1 MTDMTTTMNPSAE
14 NKLASNDP
22 LTRLLAIMAALR
34 DPQSGCPWDLKQ
46 DFASIVPHTIEEAY
60 EVADAIAKQAPE
72 AICDELGDLL
82 FQVVFYAQLGREQG
96 WFGFDDIAR
105 GVGDKLIRRHPHVFG
120 DASVADADAVKE
132 QWEAIKRQER
142 AAKRQ
147 AEGSQVFADVPSN
160 LPALLQAVKIQK
172 RCRSVGFDWDH
183 IAPVLDKVREEA
195 DEVEAELDLPSRDD
209 ARVTEEIGDL
219 LFAVVNLA
227 RHAGVNP
234 ETALRQ
240 ANQKFI
246 NRFQAVEAQAA
257 AAKRPLEDFSL
268 DELEA
273 FWQLAKET

>member
-1 MTDMTTTMNPSAE
+1 MNPSAE
-14 NKLASNDP
+14 DKLASNDP
-22 LTRLLAIMAALR
+22 LQRLLAIMAALR